1 MHNASISVPQH
12 SRTAKILY
20 WGFILVFLYALSKQL
35 DELEELADHTLLQ
48 YEMVFAV
55 VFLILLIARFSYMR
69 LTTPTVLS
77 ASAPR
82 RMRIASQAVH
92 LGMYFCLAM
101 IPLTGLGIGGLYW
114 GGPRSGSVMEGL
126 LLAHEIF
133 VNTGFFLIF
142 AHVAAAFYHRR
153 LSDGVWNSMVPIWQE
168 PRRGADNASV
178 SSQ

>member
-1 MHNASISVPQH
+1 
-12 SRTAKILY
+12 
-20 WGFILVFLYALSKQL
+20 
-35 DELEELADHTLLQ
+35 
-48 YEMVFAV
+48 
-55 VFLILLIARFSYMR
+55 
-69 LTTPTVLS
+69 
-77 ASAPR
+77 
-82 RMRIASQAVH
+82 
-92 LGMYFCLAM
+92 
-101 IPLTGLGIGGLYW
+101 
-114 GGPRSGSVMEGL
+114 MEGL